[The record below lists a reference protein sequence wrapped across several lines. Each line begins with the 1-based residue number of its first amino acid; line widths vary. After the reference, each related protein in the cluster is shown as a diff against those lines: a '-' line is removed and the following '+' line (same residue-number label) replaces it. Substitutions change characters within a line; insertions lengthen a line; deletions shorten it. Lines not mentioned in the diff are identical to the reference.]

1 METVYLHA
9 VFLNSVCACVR
20 KMDMD
25 NFGLVSFDLLAVQN
39 ILHILQFSN
48 RLDNSFY

>member
-39 ILHILQFSN
+39 ILPILQFSN